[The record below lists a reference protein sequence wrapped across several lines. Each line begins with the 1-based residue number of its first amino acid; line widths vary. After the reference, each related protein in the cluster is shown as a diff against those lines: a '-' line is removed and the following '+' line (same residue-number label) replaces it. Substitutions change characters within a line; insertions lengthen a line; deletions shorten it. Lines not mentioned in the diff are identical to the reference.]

1 MDAQYYYME
10 NGTWNFYE
18 DRKKN
23 ISDISQLID
32 LLIVVLVSGA
42 KIFLYFNIYK
52 HVSKTFNFVTLKDNE
67 KRNKFKKVRIL

>member
-67 KRNKFKKVRIL
+67 KRNKFKKV

>member
-23 ISDISQLID
+23 ISDISQKID
-32 LLIVVLVSGA
+32 IFIIVLVSGA
-42 KIFLYFNIYK
+42 RIFLYFNIYK
-52 HVSKTFNFVTLKDNE
+52 HVTKTINFATLKDNE
-67 KRNKFKKVRIL
+67 RRNKFKKV

>member
-1 MDAQYYYME
+1 ME

-67 KRNKFKKVRIL
+67 KRNKFKKV